1 MRQIHDLRAAKTRSN
16 RGTQVQQPKREM
28 ERTVRIDALAFAG
41 WLQRL
46 GYRTEQSASML
57 SLKSG
62 TLKEWRRRWS
72 QDRLRVTVRG
82 RPLQDG
88 SRETRQIVLALFHLM
103 GPGVGLPTLRAFFPM
118 ESKGYLEDLLHRYR
132 RAHLWK
138 NRTVVHVLRWL
149 KPGTVW
155 AVDFLDA
162 PSPVD
167 GLYRYVFAVRDLASG
182 NMLLALPSAD
192 KEMKTACDAL
202 TALFKQHG
210 APLVIKSDC
219 GFDAWEVKT
228 LMTQHKVTHLLSP
241 PYFPRYNGAIEAG
254 IGSLKTRAHYQSAR
268 RGTPGDWNCDDV
280 EAARLQANETARPWG
295 HNAETPD
302 IHWIERESISSEE
315 RFAFLAAV
323 ETQKIQTI
331 SELGLLPGMP
341 PSPKE
346 GRNIERIAIS
356 RALVAHGLLSVRRS
370 RITLPIKSVFRS
382 KIK

>member
-1 MRQIHDLRAAKTRSN
+1 MKHALRRRR
-16 RGTQVQQPKREM
+16 RGVKEQDRKRDM
-28 ERTVRIDALAFAG
+28 ERSIKIDVLAFANWAQRYG
-41 WLQRL
+41 RTLQDSAEQL
-46 GYRTEQSASML
+46 GLRRSAV
-57 SLKSG
+57 SG
-62 TLKEWRRRWS
+62 WRRRWR
-72 QDRLRVTVRG
+72 QDRLQIAPRG
-82 RPLQDG
+82 RPLDDA
-88 SRETRQIVLALFHLM
+88 SRDTRQIILALFNLM

-138 NRTVVHVLRWL
+138 NKTVVHVLRWL

-155 AVDFLDA
+155 AMDYLDT

-167 GLYRYVFAVRDLASG
+167 GMYRYVFAVRDLASG

-192 KEMKTACDAL
+192 KEMKTAGDAL
-202 TALFKQHG
+202 TALFKEHG

-228 LMTQHKVTHLLSP
+228 LMIQNNVTHLLSP

-254 IGSLKTRAHYQSAR
+254 IGSLKTRAHYQAAR
-268 RGTPGDWNCDDV
+268 RGTPGEWNCDDV

-295 HNAETPD
+295 HDAETPD
-302 IHWIERESISSEE
+302 IHWIERDRIDSHE
-315 RFAFLAAV
+315 RFAFMAAV
-323 ETQKIQTI
+323 ETAKTEAKK
-331 SELGLLPGMP
+331 ELGLLNGVE
-341 PSPKE
+341 PSPKDQ
-346 GRNIERIAIS
+346 RAIERIAVS

-370 RITLPIKSVFRS
+370 RISLPIKSVFRS